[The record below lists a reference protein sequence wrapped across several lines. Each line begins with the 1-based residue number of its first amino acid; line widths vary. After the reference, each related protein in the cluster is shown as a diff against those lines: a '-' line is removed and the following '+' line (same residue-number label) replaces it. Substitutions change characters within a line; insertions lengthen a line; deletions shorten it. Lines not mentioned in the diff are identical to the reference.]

1 LQQEYT
7 FLRHK
12 YRLPPGLRLAD
23 WNFLRLRPAN
33 FPSVRLAQLAALLQ
47 GKEGLFAA
55 LKAVHDPKLLPGFF
69 KGQIS
74 EYWQHHYLPGRP
86 SQARLQGIGLQ
97 SIHNLAINVVIPLL
111 FAYSLWQD
119 KQAYRDRALA
129 WLEQLPAEQNAILDV
144 YRELGLPVQSA
155 ADSQAYL
162 HLFAHYCQ
170 TRKCLS
176 CSMGHHLLK
185 SHLRT

>member
-1 LQQEYT
+1 M
-7 FLRHK
+7 
-12 YRLPPGLRLAD
+12 
-23 WNFLRLRPAN
+23 
-33 FPSVRLAQLAALLQ
+33 
-47 GKEGLFAA
+47 
-55 LKAVHDPKLLPGFF
+55 
-69 KGQIS
+69 
-74 EYWQHHYLPGRP
+74 
-86 SQARLQGIGLQ
+86 
-97 SIHNLAINVVIPLL
+97 VIRLL

-119 KQAYRDRALA
+119 KQVYRDRALA

-144 YRELGLPVQSA
+144 YRDLGLPVQSA

-162 HLFAHYCQ
+162 HLSAHYCQ